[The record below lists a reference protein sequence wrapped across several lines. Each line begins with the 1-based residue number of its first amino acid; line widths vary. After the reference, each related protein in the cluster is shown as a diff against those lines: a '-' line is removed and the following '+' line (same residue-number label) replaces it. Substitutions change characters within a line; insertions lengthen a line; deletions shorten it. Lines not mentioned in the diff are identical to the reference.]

1 MPLPDLAAF
10 DAIITKSILIKE
22 LITPRIHILRYKVEL
37 VTDSILY
44 VKEVTVFEENK
55 IDYAYQWQRS
65 DASLILRWDNAHD
78 YPHLSTSPF
87 HKHVGSE
94 TNVLPSEPMTIEKV
108 LTYIASQL
116 SEG

>member
-22 LITPRIHILRYKVEL
+22 LLTPRIHIIKYKVEL
-37 VTDSILY
+37 LDDSILY

-55 IDYAYQWQRS
+55 IDYAYQWQKS

-87 HKHVGSE
+87 HKHVGIE
-94 TNVLPSEPMTIEKV
+94 TSVFPSEPMTIEKV
-108 LTYIASQL
+108 LAFISAQL
-116 SEG
+116 T

>member
-22 LITPRIHILRYKVEL
+22 LITPRIPILRYKVEL
-37 VTDSILY
+37 VTGSILY
-44 VKEVTVFEENK
+44 AKEVTFFEETK
-55 IDYAYQWQRS
+55 IDYAYQWQRP

-78 YPHLSTSPF
+78 YPNLSTSPF

-108 LTYIASQL
+108 LAYISLQISAT
-116 SEG
+116 